1 MKRFPFFIRIRY
13 LDNNAYLENGYI
25 HLSLVQFRNK
35 KVLQLGENTF
45 TENLTC

>member
-13 LDNNAYLENGYI
+13 LDNGYI
-25 HLSLVQFRNK
+25 HLSLVQFRDK

-45 TENLTC
+45 TENLPC